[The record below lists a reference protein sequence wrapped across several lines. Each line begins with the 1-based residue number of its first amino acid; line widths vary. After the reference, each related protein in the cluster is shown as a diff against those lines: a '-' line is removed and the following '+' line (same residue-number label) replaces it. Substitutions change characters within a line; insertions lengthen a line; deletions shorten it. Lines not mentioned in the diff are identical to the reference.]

1 MNLPLCC
8 THPHFPKKEMSS
20 VKSSYF
26 RQGKTT
32 TDRQTERQLFWYQS
46 LTRSIPAPHMSFL
59 TVSRCHAIWHH
70 RIMEKKNFLSL
81 ELLRFPEHSLLKNA
95 ATNVVLDG
103 RVLWSENL
111 APPLLNFRRDKF
123 GKTNFEGPTAE
134 EALRGGGGWMLTA
147 VSAVWPAE
155 GASFSR
161 ENGWSRRKNSN

>member
-1 MNLPLCC
+1 
-8 THPHFPKKEMSS
+8 MSS
-20 VKSSYF
+20 VKSSHF
-26 RQGKTT
+26 RQRKTT

-46 LTRSIPAPHMSFL
+46 LTPLDPGSSHMSFL

-70 RIMEKKNFLSL
+70 SSMEKKLLSL
-81 ELLRFPEHSLLKNA
+81 ELVFPNFLKYA

-134 EALRGGGGWMLTA
+134 EALRGGGGWMLTS

-155 GASFSR
+155 GANFLR
-161 ENGWSRRKNSN
+161 ENGWSRWKKLELGNFSFF